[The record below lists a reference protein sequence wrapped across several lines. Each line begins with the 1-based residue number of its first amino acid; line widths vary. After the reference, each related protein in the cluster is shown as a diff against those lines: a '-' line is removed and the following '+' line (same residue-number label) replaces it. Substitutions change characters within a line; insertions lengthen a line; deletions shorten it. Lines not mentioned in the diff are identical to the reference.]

1 MDNIRLVTILP
12 VTPEELYDAWLSS
25 PGHTA
30 MTGAPATSEARVGAR
45 HTAWN
50 GYISGELVELEP
62 GRRILQTW
70 RTTEFPES
78 APDSLLEVV
87 LVLDGN
93 DTRLTL
99 IQNGIPDGQG
109 EKYHEGWQ
117 DHYFA
122 PMRAYFASMRPAAE
136 SEARTA
142 AGAKKKPAPPRAKAS
157 AKRAK
162 KAGKASAQKRGKA
175 SAKARAAA
183 KKPARAAKGAKKAK
197 RAASARA
204 ATTRAKSPKKAKAAS
219 AAGRKKSAKK
229 GTRKK

>member
-12 VTPEELYDAWLSS
+12 VTPGDLYDAWLSS
-25 PGHTA
+25 LGHTA
-30 MTGAPATSEARVGAR
+30 MTGAPATSEALVGAR

-50 GYISGELVELEP
+50 GYISGEHVELEP

-78 APDSLLEVV
+78 APDSLLEIV
-87 LVLDGN
+87 LALVGN

-122 PMRAYFASMRPAAE
+122 PMYAYFAAMRPAAE
-136 SEARTA
+136 SEGTST
-142 AGAKKKPAPPRAKAS
+142 AGAKKKPAPPRARAS

-162 KAGKASAQKRGKA
+162 KAGKG

-183 KKPARAAKGAKKAK
+183 KKPARMAKSAKKAK
-197 RAASARA
+197 RSAGARA
-204 ATTRAKSPKKAKAAS
+204 AGKRTSGPKKRKATA

-229 GTRKK
+229 SARKK